1 MDGNYVR
8 GRISALLLQRGISA
22 HKLSISLGH
31 SGSYIR
37 SITSGKALPS
47 MTEFLAICE
56 YLNVTPKEFFDDG
69 VEDPAYLR
77 GLIADLKHL
86 DAKQLEAVGALVRS
100 MNKT

>member
-1 MDGNYVR
+1 MDAEYIR
-8 GRISALLLQRGISA
+8 KRILELRISKNISERGMSIGLGRSPSYLQN
-22 HKLSISLGH
+22 
-31 SGSYIR
+31 
-37 SITSGKALPS
+37 ITSGKALPS
-47 MTEFLAICE
+47 WSEFFNICE

-77 GLIADLKHL
+77 ALIADLKHL